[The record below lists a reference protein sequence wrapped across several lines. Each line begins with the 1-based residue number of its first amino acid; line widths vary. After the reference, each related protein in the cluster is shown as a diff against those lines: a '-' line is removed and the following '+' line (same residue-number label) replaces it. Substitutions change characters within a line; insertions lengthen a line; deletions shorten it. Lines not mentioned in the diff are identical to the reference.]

1 MNFLVEFFYAA
12 ILGFFSQN
20 LAFEL
25 GVGTGNLFK
34 LSVDKTSR
42 RRYFF
47 IVMLITTLVATAV
60 TYILDAYVISYTV
73 TNYTMRECVRG
84 LAFVVVIAAMEIGFE
99 LLLSWC
105 APTFRRTIGDNL
117 PSACMNSGVL
127 AILLLNRQFEYG
139 FVESELFALMAVLG
153 FIVSAFRE
161 ILGYGT
167 FFDVAV
173 PFFENHCIPVLAGVP
188 GGLLIMAILAWA
200 VRAVGFKMGTVKE
213 EEK

>member
-1 MNFLVEFFYAA
+1 MNFLAEFFYAA

-105 APTFRRTIGDNL
+105 APTFRRAIGDNL

-153 FIVSAFRE
+153 FIVSVLLIQVLRE
-161 ILGYGT
+161 R
-167 FFDVAV
+167 V
-173 PFFENHCIPVLAGVP
+173 VLVRCPKTMNGVP
-188 GGLLIMAILAWA
+188 LALLATAILSLAFA
-200 VRAVGFKMGTVKE
+200 GLTNMNFPYV
-213 EEK
+213 

>member
-1 MNFLVEFFYAA
+1 MNFLAEFFYAA

-153 FIVSAFRE
+153 FIVSVLLIQVLRE
-161 ILGYGT
+161 R
-167 FFDVAV
+167 V
-173 PFFENHCIPVLAGVP
+173 VLVRCPKTMNGVP
-188 GGLLIMAILAWA
+188 LALLATAILSLAFA
-200 VRAVGFKMGTVKE
+200 GLTNMNFPYV
-213 EEK
+213 

>member
-47 IVMLITTLVATAV
+47 IIMLVTTLAATAI
-60 TYILDAYVISYTV
+60 TYIVDAYVISYAV
-73 TNYTMRECVRG
+73 TNYSIRECVRG
-84 LAFVVVIAAMEIGFE
+84 FVFVAVIAAIEVGFE
-99 LLLSWC
+99 FLLAWC
-105 APTFRRTIGDNL
+105 APNFRKTLGDNL
-117 PSACMNSGVL
+117 PSACMNTGVL

-139 FVESELFALMAVLG
+139 LLESELFALMAVLG
-153 FIVSAFRE
+153 FIVSVLLIQVLRE
-161 ILGYGT
+161 R
-167 FFDVAV
+167 VALV
-173 PFFENHCIPVLAGVP
+173 RCPKTMNGVP
-188 GGLLIMAILAWA
+188 LALLATAILSLAFA
-200 VRAVGFKMGTVKE
+200 GLTNMNFPYL
-213 EEK
+213 

>member
-1 MNFLVEFFYAA
+1 MNFLAEFFYAA

-34 LSVDKTSR
+34 LSVDKTSL

-60 TYILDAYVISYTV
+60 TYILDAYVISYIV

-153 FIVSAFRE
+153 FIVSVLLIQVLRE
-161 ILGYGT
+161 R
-167 FFDVAV
+167 V
-173 PFFENHCIPVLAGVP
+173 VLVRCPKTMNGVP
-188 GGLLIMAILAWA
+188 LALLATAILSLAFA
-200 VRAVGFKMGTVKE
+200 GLTNMNFPYV
-213 EEK
+213 

>member
-1 MNFLVEFFYAA
+1 MNFLAEFFYAA

-60 TYILDAYVISYTV
+60 TYILDAYVISYIV

-84 LAFVVVIAAMEIGFE
+84 LAFVIVIDAMEIGFE

-153 FIVSAFRE
+153 FIVSVLLIQVLRE
-161 ILGYGT
+161 R
-167 FFDVAV
+167 V
-173 PFFENHCIPVLAGVP
+173 VLVRCPKTMNGVP
-188 GGLLIMAILAWA
+188 LALLATAILSLAFA
-200 VRAVGFKMGTVKE
+200 GLTNMNFPYV
-213 EEK
+213 

>member
-1 MNFLVEFFYAA
+1 MNFLAEFFYAA

-84 LAFVVVIAAMEIGFE
+84 LAFVIVIDAMEIGFE

-153 FIVSAFRE
+153 FIVSVLLIQVLRE
-161 ILGYGT
+161 R
-167 FFDVAV
+167 V
-173 PFFENHCIPVLAGVP
+173 VLVRCPKTMNGVP
-188 GGLLIMAILAWA
+188 LALLATAILSLAFA
-200 VRAVGFKMGTVKE
+200 GLTNMNFPYV
-213 EEK
+213 

>member
-1 MNFLVEFFYAA
+1 MNFLAEFFYAA

-84 LAFVVVIAAMEIGFE
+84 LAFVIVIAAMEIGFE

-153 FIVSAFRE
+153 FIVSVLLIQVLRE
-161 ILGYGT
+161 R
-167 FFDVAV
+167 V
-173 PFFENHCIPVLAGVP
+173 VLVRCPKTMNGVP
-188 GGLLIMAILAWA
+188 LALLATAILSLAFA
-200 VRAVGFKMGTVKE
+200 GLTNMNFPYV
-213 EEK
+213 

>member
-34 LSVDKTSR
+34 LSVDKSVR

-47 IVMLITTLVATAV
+47 IIMLITTLVATAI
-60 TYILDAYVISYTV
+60 TYILDAYVISFAV
-73 TNYTMRECVRG
+73 TNYMIRECVRG
-84 LAFVVVIAAMEIGFE
+84 LVFVVVIAAMEIGFE
-99 LLLSWC
+99 MLLSWC
-105 APTFRRTIGDNL
+105 APTFRKTVGDNL
-117 PSACMNSGVL
+117 PSSCMNTGVL

-153 FIVSAFRE
+153 FIVSVLLIQVLRE
-161 ILGYGT
+161 R
-167 FFDVAV
+167 VALV
-173 PFFENHCIPVLAGVP
+173 RCPKTMNGVP
-188 GGLLIMAILAWA
+188 LALLATAILSLAFA
-200 VRAVGFKMGTVKE
+200 GLTNMNFPYI
-213 EEK
+213 